1 LIFDLVFWVSVVLI
15 LMNIMFSTILESFA
29 EIREDGQKLA
39 DQINNTCFICD
50 IERNRFEIRA
60 NGIFFFLF

>member
-1 LIFDLVFWVSVVLI
+1 
-15 LMNIMFSTILESFA
+15 MNIVFSTILESFA
-29 EIREDGQKLA
+29 EIREDAQKLA

-60 NGIFFFLF
+60 NGNFLSFFLTLQRGN